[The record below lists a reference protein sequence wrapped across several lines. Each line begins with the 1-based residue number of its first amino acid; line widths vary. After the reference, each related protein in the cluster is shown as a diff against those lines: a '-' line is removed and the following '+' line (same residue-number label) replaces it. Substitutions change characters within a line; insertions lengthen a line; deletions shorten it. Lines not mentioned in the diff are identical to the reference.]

1 MKKLTILIIGLNLFA
16 ACDNKT
22 SDTKVETVISA
33 EDSISSNK
41 DSPSFTGC
49 YMMVIEK
56 DTAYMHLDDSAG
68 YFTGHLSY
76 KRFEKDSNRGTV
88 TVKADKDK
96 LKGWYSFFSEGQLS
110 KREIIFKVNGSALA
124 EGYGDVEMKD
134 DTVTFKYPATLNFE
148 DRHTFKKT
156 ECK

>member
-1 MKKLTILIIGLNLFA
+1 MKKLTILIIGLNLFE
-16 ACDNKT
+16 ACINKT
-22 SDTKVETVISA
+22 PDIKVETVIIA
-33 EDSISSNK
+33 EDSTSSSK
-41 DSPSFTGC
+41 DSPTFTGC

-88 TVKADKDK
+88 IVKPDKDK
-96 LKGWYSFFSEGQLS
+96 LKGWYSFLSEGQLS
-110 KREIIFKVNGSALA
+110 MREIIFKINGSALA
-124 EGYGDVEMKD
+124 EAYGEVEMKG

-148 DRHTFKKT
+148 DGHTFKKT